1 MLTLLPSLFLP
12 SMDISVLPVRA
23 TGLIHLYLYTIL
35 TLEVEGLG
43 NKFNIKDDV
52 DQECDGEQ
60 NERDTDFL
68 LCVMSH
74 NFLRGWCLSF
84 DPLVHSA
91 FAWRAEMR
99 WQMSYFMKMN
109 LIWFLFLFRS
119 SLWRE
124 ERSSK
129 MIVLKFIEICFEMSV
144 VYVDDDDQFPVL
156 LLS

>member
-12 SMDISVLPVRA
+12 GMDISVLPVRA

-35 TLEVEGLG
+35 TLEVEGLS

-52 DQECDGEQ
+52 DQECDGER

-84 DPLVHSA
+84 DPSVHSA

-109 LIWFLFLFRS
+109 
-119 SLWRE
+119 
-124 ERSSK
+124 
-129 MIVLKFIEICFEMSV
+129 MIFVFVQIQPLA
-144 VYVDDDDQFPVL
+144 
-156 LLS
+156 